1 MNITKSSVEV
11 RGTGNTVDFERVMNQ
26 FTFSFTESFL
36 KVVESQ
42 FGIGVQSNVV
52 EEVKPLVVK
61 PMSKPKTTTPK
72 SKTKNSGFE
81 KLKNPILR
89 TELEVCKTV
98 DYDERKYI
106 TIRELGIKSIYD
118 LEKRSRGFWGEY
130 FSKYGV
136 YLRKGVNTPKISQK
150 VLFDRGIVELLKG
163 GKSEPKSS
171 DSTLPQ

>member
-1 MNITKSSVEV
+1 MIKSNNSVEV

-26 FTFSFTESFL
+26 FSSSFTESFL
-36 KVVESQ
+36 KVMESQ

-52 EEVKPLVVK
+52 EEVKPMVVK
-61 PMSKPKTTTPK
+61 PKSKPKTTTPK

-81 KLKNPILR
+81 WLKNPILR

-106 TIRELGIKSIYD
+106 TIKEL
-118 LEKRSRGFWGEY
+118 
-130 FSKYGV
+130 
-136 YLRKGVNTPKISQK
+136 
-150 VLFDRGIVELLKG
+150 GIVELLKG

>member
-1 MNITKSSVEV
+1 MNTNKSSVEV

-26 FTFSFTESFL
+26 FTSSFTESFL

-52 EEVKPLVVK
+52 EEVKLLVVK